1 MYRGLTKIKT
11 QEEYEKR
18 KEDLQYC
25 LDEYSWFSQSKDPK
39 KDIAERVKLLLDG
52 LSPELP
58 QEEQLRILKEIHLL
72 QVKYVAIKNGEYD
85 STLRQNIQANLIL
98 TQQYEAAMEKRSPW
112 SIISG
117 MLTGNKVV
125 RNHVQ
130 NLSLVSD
137 VNNHRA
143 AQDAIDLR
151 REKPEDIL
159 KYMSRNYNFV
169 NITIPTEEKGLVP
182 VQDISFE
189 DAVQTRIREM
199 TEMFLTQKFGDD
211 VLKQVEQQSQEN
223 KQQDDIPSISSHE
236 PKNDSLTHQKRREA
250 NKGEKDL

>member
-11 QEEYEKR
+11 QEEYDKR

-25 LDEYSWFSQSKDPK
+25 LDEYAWFSQSEDPK
-39 KDIAERVKLLLDG
+39 KEISDSVKGLLNELN
-52 LSPELP
+52 PELS

-72 QVKYVAIKNGEYD
+72 QVKYVAIRNGDYEP
-85 STLRQNIQANLIL
+85 TLKRNIQANLIL
-98 TQQYEAAMEKRSPW
+98 TQQYEAAQEKRSPW

-117 MLTGNKVV
+117 VLTGNKVI

-137 VNNHRA
+137 ANSHRA

-151 REKPEDIL
+151 RERLEYIL
-159 KYMSRNYNFV
+159 EYMSKNYHFV

-182 VQDISFE
+182 VQDIGFE
-189 DAVQTRIREM
+189 DSVQARIREM
-199 TEMFLTQKFGDD
+199 TESFLTQKFGDD
-211 VLKQVEQQSQEN
+211 VIQQVKQQSQES
-223 KQQDDIPSISSHE
+223 KQQDNAPSTHNKE
-236 PKNDSLTHQKRREA
+236 HNNDSLAQSKRKA
-250 NKGEKDL
+250 EKEVEK